1 LIYFEVSLIRSVIF
15 ILICQIVPLISGD
28 LVLPDRI
35 NKEWVVLEPTKIFA
49 GGELF
54 NHINGGAELF
64 LEFGFEDLT
73 ICKYSNDNYSFD
85 LEVYK
90 METTLAAL
98 GIYLIKKGK
107 ESPLEEIS
115 ARNTANPYQIILT
128 SGQYFIQINNF
139 SGNKQLLPLMVN
151 LSQILVQQIDN
162 SEKQDLF
169 AYLPQKN
176 IIDGSRVIFRGP
188 FGLQSIYTFGK
199 GDILLLEGKIF
210 GVSAN
215 YTSEGKKNISQM
227 VIPYPDENSAMQAYN
242 NLISN
247 LDSYHEI
254 IDRDENHFV
263 FKDFNK
269 EYGLVRIDN
278 NMLKIQ
284 IHLQPKP

>member
-1 LIYFEVSLIRSVIF
+1 LIRNIIL

-35 NKEWVVLEPTKIFA
+35 NEKWVVLEPTRVFA

-54 NHINGGAELF
+54 SHINGGAELF
-64 LEFGFEDLT
+64 LEFGFNDLT
-73 ICKYSNDNYSFD
+73 VCKYSKDKYSLD

-107 ESPLEEIS
+107 EAPLEEIS

-139 SGNKQLLPLMVN
+139 SGNKQLLSLMIT
-151 LSQILVQQIDN
+151 LSQILLNQIDKP
-162 SEKQDLF
+162 ETKDLF
-169 AYLPQKN
+169 TYLPKKN
-176 IIDGSRVIFRGP
+176 IIDGSQVLFCGP

-199 GDILLLEGKIF
+199 GDILLLGGKIF

-215 YTSEGKKNISQM
+215 YTSESNKHISQM
-227 VIPYPDENSAMQAYN
+227 VIPYFDKNSAKQAYN
-242 NLISN
+242 NLVSN

-254 IDRDENHFV
+254 IDNHDNYFV
-263 FKDFNK
+263 FKDFNQ

-278 NMLKIQ
+278 NLLKIK
-284 IHLQPKP
+284 IHLHSKP